1 MTSANTASDVSDT
14 TQRANVATSK
24 GRVLI
29 VDDEANARSALAE
42 LLDDAG
48 YSVSTA
54 ADGRTALLQMEQ
66 VDPDVVLTDL
76 KMPGMDGLSLIES
89 GRPMSPHTTFIVMTA
104 FATIDTAV
112 KAIKLGAE
120 SYLTKPL
127 ELDAVMAIVD
137 RALDRTRLSRE
148 AAQLRERF
156 EDRFQL
162 GNILGEHPS
171 MQRLMKNIAQ
181 VARSRATVLIHGE
194 TGTGKELIAAA
205 IHQNSKRKD
214 KPFVKLNCASLSETL
229 LESEL
234 FGHER
239 GSFTGA
245 MTRREGRFKQA
256 DGGTLFLDEVS
267 EIPASVQIKL
277 LRFLQERE
285 FERVGGNETLKVDVR
300 VVAATNR
307 HLKQRVDDGKFRED
321 LYYRLK
327 VVQLDVPPLR
337 VRRSDIPLLSHAFLR
352 KYAAENDRPVQGLS
366 EEALQHLMIYPWPGN
381 VRELENAIERAV
393 VMCENELIQ
402 REDLPTSAHG
412 DLKNGSVMALIPG
425 ITMSELERVAILR
438 TLDAVDGSTARA
450 AEILGISQRPR
461 RNPKRRARAAFG
473 ERGQLRRSPVQ
484 VDDALDDR
492 KAKAGASLLGG
503 DEGFECPPD
512 DLARHAGTV
521 VDHRDFPPVIAE
533 HPTGDLNARLTGAGH
548 RFDGIGDQ
556 VVDDL
561 FETIALRKQ
570 DAGY

>member
-1 MTSANTASDVSDT
+1 MTSSNTASGFPET
-14 TQRANVATSK
+14 TNRASTKGSK

-29 VDDEANARSALAE
+29 VDDEANARDALAE

-76 KMPGMDGLSLIES
+76 KMPGMDGLSLIEK
-89 GRPMSPHTTFIVMTA
+89 GRPMAPHTTFIVMTA

-112 KAIKLGAE
+112 QAIKLGAE

-127 ELDAVMAIVD
+127 ELEAVMAIVD

-148 AAQLRERF
+148 AEQLRQRMD
-156 EDRFQL
+156 DRLQFK
-162 GNILGEHPS
+162 NILGEHPS
-171 MQRLMKNIAQ
+171 MQRLMKNVAQ

-214 KPFVKLNCASLSETL
+214 KPFIRLNCASLSETL

-245 MTRREGRFKQA
+245 VARREGRFKQA
-256 DGGTLFLDEVS
+256 DAGTLFLDEVS
-267 EIPASVQIKL
+267 EIPMSVQIKL

-307 HLKQRVDDGKFRED
+307 NLKQRVEDGRFRED

-337 VRRSDIPLLSHAFLR
+337 VRRSDIPLLAHAFLR
-352 KYAAENDRPVQGLS
+352 KYAGENERPIQGLTQ
-366 EEALQHLMIYPWPGN
+366 EALEYLMIYPWPGN

-393 VMCENELIQ
+393 VMCEVDLID
-402 REDLPTSAHG
+402 RDDLPTSAHG
-412 DLKNGSVMALIPG
+412 DLRNGSVMALIPG
-425 ITMSELERVAILR
+425 ITMSELERIAILR

-450 AEILGISQRPR
+450 AEILGISQRKIQYR
-461 RNPKRRARAAFG
+461 VK
-473 ERGQLRRSPVQ
+473 EW
-484 VDDALDDR
+484 
-492 KAKAGASLLGG
+492 
-503 DEGFECPPD
+503 
-512 DLARHAGTV
+512 
-521 VDHRDFPPVIAE
+521 
-533 HPTGDLNARLTGAGH
+533 
-548 RFDGIGDQ
+548 
-556 VVDDL
+556 
-561 FETIALRKQ
+561 
-570 DAGY
+570 GYLSATND

>member
-1 MTSANTASDVSDT
+1 MTNVNTASDIADT
-14 TQRANVATSK
+14 AEPANVATSK

-42 LLDDAG
+42 LMDDAG

-66 VDPDVVLTDL
+66 IDPDVVLTDL
-76 KMPGMDGLSLIES
+76 KMPGMDGLSLIER

-156 EDRFQL
+156 DDRFQL

-205 IHQNSKRKD
+205 IHQNSKRKE

-245 MTRREGRFKQA
+245 VTRREGRFKQA

-267 EIPASVQIKL
+267 EIPVSVQIKL

-307 HLKQRVDDGKFRED
+307 NLKQRVEEGKFRED

-337 VRRSDIPLLSHAFLR
+337 VRRSDIPLLAHAFLR
-352 KYAAENDRPVQGLS
+352 KYAGENDRAVQGLS
-366 EEALQHLMIYPWPGN
+366 EDALQHLMIYPWPGN

-393 VMCENELIQ
+393 VMCENDLIQ
-402 REDLPTSAHG
+402 RDDLPTSAHG
-412 DLKNGSVMALIPG
+412 DLQNGSVMALIPG

-450 AEILGISQRPR
+450 AEILGISQRKIQYRVKEWGYQTP
-461 RNPKRRARAAFG
+461 
-473 ERGQLRRSPVQ
+473 L
-484 VDDALDDR
+484 LD
-492 KAKAGASLLGG
+492 
-503 DEGFECPPD
+503 
-512 DLARHAGTV
+512 
-521 VDHRDFPPVIAE
+521 
-533 HPTGDLNARLTGAGH
+533 
-548 RFDGIGDQ
+548 
-556 VVDDL
+556 
-561 FETIALRKQ
+561 
-570 DAGY
+570 

>member
-1 MTSANTASDVSDT
+1 MTMTSANTASDISET
-14 TQRANVATSK
+14 AERANVATSK

-54 ADGRTALLQMEQ
+54 ADGRTALLQLEQ

-76 KMPGMDGLSLIES
+76 KMPGMDGLSLIER
-89 GRPMSPHTTFIVMTA
+89 GRRMSPHTTFVVMTA

-245 MTRREGRFKQA
+245 VTRREGRFKQA
-256 DGGTLFLDEVS
+256 DNGTLFLDEVS

-307 HLKQRVDDGKFRED
+307 NLKQRVEDGKFRED

-337 VRRSDIPLLSHAFLR
+337 VRRSDIPLLAHAFLR
-352 KYAAENDRPVQGLS
+352 KYGAENDRPVQGLS

-393 VMCENELIQ
+393 VMCENERIE

-412 DLKNGSVMALIPG
+412 DLRNGSVMALIPG
-425 ITMSELERVAILR
+425 VTMSELERVAILR

-450 AEILGISQRPR
+450 AEILGISQRKIQYR
-461 RNPKRRARAAFG
+461 VKEWG
-473 ERGQLRRSPVQ
+473 YQT
-484 VDDALDDR
+484 
-492 KAKAGASLLGG
+492 SLL
-503 DEGFECPPD
+503 D
-512 DLARHAGTV
+512 
-521 VDHRDFPPVIAE
+521 
-533 HPTGDLNARLTGAGH
+533 
-548 RFDGIGDQ
+548 
-556 VVDDL
+556 
-561 FETIALRKQ
+561 
-570 DAGY
+570 

>member
-1 MTSANTASDVSDT
+1 MTSSNTASGFPET
-14 TQRANVATSK
+14 TNRASTKGSK

-29 VDDEANARSALAE
+29 VDDEANARDALAE

-76 KMPGMDGLSLIES
+76 KMPGMDGLSLIEK
-89 GRPMSPHTTFIVMTA
+89 GRPMAPHTTFIVMTA

-112 KAIKLGAE
+112 RAIKLGAE

-127 ELDAVMAIVD
+127 ELEAVMAIVD

-148 AAQLRERF
+148 AEQLRQRMD
-156 EDRFQL
+156 DRLQFK
-162 GNILGEHPS
+162 NILGEHPS

-214 KPFVKLNCASLSETL
+214 KPFIRLNCASLSETL

-245 MTRREGRFKQA
+245 VARREGRFKQA
-256 DGGTLFLDEVS
+256 DAGTLFLDEVS
-267 EIPASVQIKL
+267 EIPMSVQIKL

-307 HLKQRVDDGKFRED
+307 NLKQRVEDGRFRED

-337 VRRSDIPLLSHAFLR
+337 VRRSDIPLLAHAFLR
-352 KYAAENDRPVQGLS
+352 KYAGENERPIQGLTQ
-366 EEALQHLMIYPWPGN
+366 EALEYLMIYPWPGN

-393 VMCENELIQ
+393 VMCEVDLID
-402 REDLPTSAHG
+402 RDDLPTSAHG
-412 DLKNGSVMALIPG
+412 DLRNGSVMALIPG
-425 ITMSELERVAILR
+425 ITMSELERIAILR

-450 AEILGISQRPR
+450 AEILGISQRKIQYR
-461 RNPKRRARAAFG
+461 VK
-473 ERGQLRRSPVQ
+473 EW
-484 VDDALDDR
+484 
-492 KAKAGASLLGG
+492 
-503 DEGFECPPD
+503 
-512 DLARHAGTV
+512 
-521 VDHRDFPPVIAE
+521 
-533 HPTGDLNARLTGAGH
+533 
-548 RFDGIGDQ
+548 
-556 VVDDL
+556 
-561 FETIALRKQ
+561 
-570 DAGY
+570 GYLSATND

>member
-1 MTSANTASDVSDT
+1 MTSVNTASNFSDT
-14 TQRANVATSK
+14 VKPVNVASSK

-42 LLDDAG
+42 LMDDAG

-66 VDPDVVLTDL
+66 IDPDVVLTDL
-76 KMPGMDGLSLIES
+76 KMPGMDGLSLIER

-137 RALDRTRLSRE
+137 RALERTRLSRE

-156 EDRFQL
+156 DDRFQL

-205 IHQNSKRKD
+205 IHQNSKRKE
-214 KPFVKLNCASLSETL
+214 KPFIKLNCASLSETL

-245 MTRREGRFKQA
+245 ATRREGRFKQA

-267 EIPASVQIKL
+267 EIPMSVQIKL

-307 HLKQRVDDGKFRED
+307 NLKQRVDEGKFRED

-337 VRRSDIPLLSHAFLR
+337 VRRSDIPLLAHAFLR

-393 VMCENELIQ
+393 VMCEDKMIQ
-402 REDLPTSAHG
+402 RDDLPTSAHG
-412 DLKNGSVMALIPG
+412 DLQNGSMMALIPG

-450 AEILGISQRPR
+450 AEILGISQRKIQYRVKEWGYQIP
-461 RNPKRRARAAFG
+461 
-473 ERGQLRRSPVQ
+473 L
-484 VDDALDDR
+484 
-492 KAKAGASLLGG
+492 
-503 DEGFECPPD
+503 
-512 DLARHAGTV
+512 
-521 VDHRDFPPVIAE
+521 
-533 HPTGDLNARLTGAGH
+533 
-548 RFDGIGDQ
+548 FD
-556 VVDDL
+556 
-561 FETIALRKQ
+561 
-570 DAGY
+570 

>member
-1 MTSANTASDVSDT
+1 MTSVNTASALSGT
-14 TQRANVATSK
+14 AERANVETSK

-29 VDDEANARSALAE
+29 VDDEANARNALAE

-76 KMPGMDGLSLIES
+76 KMPGMDGLSLIER

-137 RALDRTRLSRE
+137 RALDRTHLSRE
-148 AAQLRERF
+148 AAQLRQRF
-156 EDRFQL
+156 DERFQL

-194 TGTGKELIAAA
+194 TGTGKELLAAA
-205 IHQNSKRKD
+205 IHQNSTRKD
-214 KPFVKLNCASLSETL
+214 TPFVKLNCASLSETL

-285 FERVGGNETLKVDVR
+285 FERVGGNETIKVDVR

-307 HLKQRVDDGKFRED
+307 NLKQRVDEGRFRED

-337 VRRSDIPLLSHAFLR
+337 VRRSDIPLLAHAFLR
-352 KYAAENDRPVQGLS
+352 KYAGENDRPVQGLS
-366 EEALQHLMIYPWPGN
+366 EEALQHLMMYPWPGN

-393 VMCENELIQ
+393 VMCEDELIQ
-402 REDLPTSAHG
+402 RDDLPTSAHG
-412 DLKNGSVMALIPG
+412 DLQNGSLMALIPG

-450 AEILGISQRPR
+450 ADILGISQRKIQYRVKEWGYQTP
-461 RNPKRRARAAFG
+461 
-473 ERGQLRRSPVQ
+473 L
-484 VDDALDDR
+484 LD
-492 KAKAGASLLGG
+492 
-503 DEGFECPPD
+503 
-512 DLARHAGTV
+512 
-521 VDHRDFPPVIAE
+521 
-533 HPTGDLNARLTGAGH
+533 
-548 RFDGIGDQ
+548 
-556 VVDDL
+556 
-561 FETIALRKQ
+561 
-570 DAGY
+570 

>member
-1 MTSANTASDVSDT
+1 MTSVNTASDFSDT
-14 TQRANVATSK
+14 ARRANVAISK

-29 VDDEANARSALAE
+29 VDDEANARNALAE

-54 ADGRTALLQMEQ
+54 ADGRTALLQLEQ

-76 KMPGMDGLSLIES
+76 KMPGMDGLSLIER

-156 EDRFQL
+156 DDRFQL

-214 KPFVKLNCASLSETL
+214 KPFIKLNCASLSETL

-285 FERVGGNETLKVDVR
+285 LERVGGNETLKVDVR

-307 HLKQRVDDGKFRED
+307 NLKHRVDEGRFRED

-337 VRRSDIPLLSHAFLR
+337 VRRSDIPLLAHAFLR
-352 KYAAENDRPVQGLS
+352 KYAGENDRPVQGLS

-402 REDLPTSAHG
+402 RDDLPTSAHG
-412 DLKNGSVMALIPG
+412 DLQNGSVMALIPG

-438 TLDAVDGSTARA
+438 TLEAVDGSTARA
-450 AEILGISQRPR
+450 AEILGISQRKIQYR
-461 RNPKRRARAAFG
+461 VKEWGYQNPMM
-473 ERGQLRRSPVQ
+473 
-484 VDDALDDR
+484 D
-492 KAKAGASLLGG
+492 
-503 DEGFECPPD
+503 
-512 DLARHAGTV
+512 
-521 VDHRDFPPVIAE
+521 
-533 HPTGDLNARLTGAGH
+533 
-548 RFDGIGDQ
+548 
-556 VVDDL
+556 
-561 FETIALRKQ
+561 
-570 DAGY
+570 

>member
-1 MTSANTASDVSDT
+1 MTSSNTAPNLTDT
-14 TQRANVATSK
+14 ATRSK
-24 GRVLI
+24 AQGSRGRVLI
-29 VDDEANARSALAE
+29 VDDEANARDALAE

-66 VDPDVVLTDL
+66 ADPDVVLTDL
-76 KMPGMDGLSLIES
+76 KMPGMDGLSLIER
-89 GRPMSPHTTFIVMTA
+89 GGPLSPHTTFIVMTA

-127 ELDAVMAIVD
+127 ELDAVIAIVE
-137 RALDRTRLSRE
+137 RAVGRTRLSRE
-148 AAQLRERF
+148 AAELRQRV
-156 EDRFQL
+156 DQRFQF

-171 MQRLMKNIAQ
+171 MQRLMKNVAQ

-205 IHQNSKRKD
+205 IHQNSDRKD
-214 KPFVKLNCASLSETL
+214 KPFIRLNCASLSETL

-245 MTRREGRFKQA
+245 LARREGRFKQA

-267 EIPASVQIKL
+267 EIPLGVQIKL

-307 HLKQRVDDGKFRED
+307 NLKQRVDEGRFRED
-321 LYYRLK
+321 LFYRLK

-337 VRRSDIPLLSHAFLR
+337 VRRSDIPLLAHAFLR
-352 KYAAENDRPVQGLS
+352 KYAAENDRAVQGLT

-381 VRELENAIERAV
+381 VRELENAIERSV
-393 VMCENELIQ
+393 VMCEGDLIH

-412 DLKNGSVMALIPG
+412 DLQNGSVMTLIPG
-425 ITMSELERVAILR
+425 ITMAELERLAILR

-450 AEILGISQRPR
+450 AEILGISQRKIQYR
-461 RNPKRRARAAFG
+461 VKEWGYQSSN
-473 ERGQLRRSPVQ
+473 
-484 VDDALDDR
+484 VD
-492 KAKAGASLLGG
+492 
-503 DEGFECPPD
+503 
-512 DLARHAGTV
+512 
-521 VDHRDFPPVIAE
+521 
-533 HPTGDLNARLTGAGH
+533 
-548 RFDGIGDQ
+548 
-556 VVDDL
+556 
-561 FETIALRKQ
+561 
-570 DAGY
+570 

>member
-1 MTSANTASDVSDT
+1 MTSANTATDLPEAEDPGGARGT
-14 TQRANVATSK
+14 K
-24 GRVLI
+24 GRILV
-29 VDDEANARSALAE
+29 VDDEANARNALAE

-48 YSVSTA
+48 YVVSTA

-66 VDPDVVLTDL
+66 VEPDVVLTDL
-76 KMPGMDGLSLIES
+76 KMPGMDGLSLIER
-89 GRPMSPHTTFIVMTA
+89 GRPMSPHSTFIVMTA

-127 ELDAVMAIVD
+127 ELEAVIAIVD
-137 RALDRTRLSRE
+137 RALERTRLSRE
-148 AAQLRERF
+148 AALLRQRVHERF
-156 EDRFQL
+156 QFDS
-162 GNILGEHPS
+162 IIGEHPA

-181 VARSRATVLIHGE
+181 VAGSRATVLIHGE

-205 IHQNSKRKD
+205 IHENSKRKD
-214 KPFVKLNCASLSETL
+214 KPFIRLNCASLSETL

-239 GSFTGA
+239 GAFTGA

-267 EIPASVQIKL
+267 EIPPSVQIKL

-307 HLKQRVDDGKFRED
+307 DLKQRVDEGSFRED

-337 VRRSDIPLLSHAFLR
+337 VRRSDIPLLAQAFLR
-352 KYAAENDRPVQGLS
+352 KYADENDRAVGGLTD
-366 EEALQHLMIYPWPGN
+366 EALQHLMMYPWPGN

-393 VMCENELIQ
+393 VMCEGDVVE
-402 REDLPTSAHG
+402 RTDLPTSAHG
-412 DLKNGSVMALIPG
+412 DLANGSVMALIPG
-425 ITMSELERVAILR
+425 ITMSELERIAILR

-450 AEILGISQRPR
+450 AEILGISQRKIQYR
-461 RNPKRRARAAFG
+461 VKEWG
-473 ERGQLRRSPVQ
+473 YQSP
-484 VDDALDDR
+484 
-492 KAKAGASLLGG
+492 
-503 DEGFECPPD
+503 
-512 DLARHAGTV
+512 T
-521 VDHRDFPPVIAE
+521 AE
-533 HPTGDLNARLTGAGH
+533 
-548 RFDGIGDQ
+548 
-556 VVDDL
+556 
-561 FETIALRKQ
+561 
-570 DAGY
+570 

>member
-1 MTSANTASDVSDT
+1 MTSVNTASDFSDT
-14 TQRANVATSK
+14 ARQANVATSK

-29 VDDEANARSALAE
+29 VDDEANARNALAE

-54 ADGRTALLQMEQ
+54 ADGRTALLQLEQ

-76 KMPGMDGLSLIES
+76 KMPGMDGLSLIER

-156 EDRFQL
+156 DDRFQL

-214 KPFVKLNCASLSETL
+214 KPFIKLNCASLSETL

-245 MTRREGRFKQA
+245 VTRREGRFKQA

-285 FERVGGNETLKVDVR
+285 LERVGGNETLKVDVR

-307 HLKQRVDDGKFRED
+307 NLKHRVDEGRFRED

-337 VRRSDIPLLSHAFLR
+337 VRRSDIPLLAHAFLR
-352 KYAAENDRPVQGLS
+352 KYAGENDRPVQGLS

-402 REDLPTSAHG
+402 RDDLPTSAHG
-412 DLKNGSVMALIPG
+412 DLQNGSVMALIPG

-438 TLDAVDGSTARA
+438 TLEAVDGSTARA
-450 AEILGISQRPR
+450 AEILGISQRKIQYR
-461 RNPKRRARAAFG
+461 VKEWGYQNPTM
-473 ERGQLRRSPVQ
+473 
-484 VDDALDDR
+484 D
-492 KAKAGASLLGG
+492 
-503 DEGFECPPD
+503 
-512 DLARHAGTV
+512 
-521 VDHRDFPPVIAE
+521 
-533 HPTGDLNARLTGAGH
+533 
-548 RFDGIGDQ
+548 
-556 VVDDL
+556 
-561 FETIALRKQ
+561 
-570 DAGY
+570 

>member
-1 MTSANTASDVSDT
+1 MNSVITASDLSDSAE
-14 TQRANVATSK
+14 QAKGATSN

-54 ADGRTALLQMEQ
+54 ADGRTALLQIEQ
-66 VDPDVVLTDL
+66 MDPDVVLTDL
-76 KMPGMDGLSLIES
+76 KMPGMDGLSLIER

-148 AAQLRERF
+148 AAHLRERF
-156 EDRFQL
+156 DDRFQL

-214 KPFVKLNCASLSETL
+214 KPFIKLNCASLSETL

-245 MTRREGRFKQA
+245 MARREGRFKQA
-256 DGGTLFLDEVS
+256 DGGTLLLDEVS

-307 HLKQRVDDGKFRED
+307 NLKQRVDEGKFRED

-337 VRRSDIPLLSHAFLR
+337 VRRSDIPLLAHAFLR
-352 KYAAENDRPVQGLS
+352 KYAGENDRPVQGLS
-366 EEALQHLMIYPWPGN
+366 DEALQHLMIYPWPGN

-393 VMCENELIQ
+393 VMCEGELIE

-412 DLKNGSVMALIPG
+412 DLQNGSVMALIPG

-450 AEILGISQRPR
+450 AEILGISQRKIQYRVKEWGYQTP
-461 RNPKRRARAAFG
+461 
-473 ERGQLRRSPVQ
+473 L
-484 VDDALDDR
+484 LD
-492 KAKAGASLLGG
+492 
-503 DEGFECPPD
+503 
-512 DLARHAGTV
+512 
-521 VDHRDFPPVIAE
+521 
-533 HPTGDLNARLTGAGH
+533 
-548 RFDGIGDQ
+548 
-556 VVDDL
+556 
-561 FETIALRKQ
+561 
-570 DAGY
+570 

>member
-1 MTSANTASDVSDT
+1 MTSVNTASDFTDT
-14 TQRANVATSK
+14 ANRTNVTSSK

-29 VDDEANARSALAE
+29 VDDEANARNALAE

-54 ADGRTALLQMEQ
+54 ADGRTALLQLGQ

-76 KMPGMDGLSLIES
+76 KMPGMDGLSLIER

-127 ELDAVMAIVD
+127 ELDAVMALVD

-156 EDRFQL
+156 DERFQL

-214 KPFVKLNCASLSETL
+214 KPFIKLNCASLSETL

-267 EIPASVQIKL
+267 EIPVSVQIKL

-285 FERVGGNETLKVDVR
+285 LERVGGNETLKVDVR

-307 HLKQRVDDGKFRED
+307 NLKQRVDEGKFRED

-337 VRRSDIPLLSHAFLR
+337 VRRSDIPLLAHAFLR
-352 KYAAENDRPVQGLS
+352 KYAGQNDRPVQGLS

-412 DLKNGSVMALIPG
+412 DLQNGSVMALIPG

-450 AEILGISQRPR
+450 AEILGISQRKIQYR
-461 RNPKRRARAAFG
+461 VKEWGYQNPI
-473 ERGQLRRSPVQ
+473 
-484 VDDALDDR
+484 LD
-492 KAKAGASLLGG
+492 
-503 DEGFECPPD
+503 
-512 DLARHAGTV
+512 
-521 VDHRDFPPVIAE
+521 
-533 HPTGDLNARLTGAGH
+533 
-548 RFDGIGDQ
+548 
-556 VVDDL
+556 
-561 FETIALRKQ
+561 
-570 DAGY
+570 